1 MHVIILLV
9 CEPPSILVRQE
20 TNDKTSTC
28 LKLEV
33 IPDNGQQFQ
42 LLIAH
47 DIINSNWDNIN

>member
-20 TNDKTSTC
+20 THDKTSTC